1 LAAPPV
7 LDLRPP
13 VRLELWALMLAVG
26 VLVGTVVPPLS
37 PMLVLASVI
46 VSAGVLV
53 WRELVPAEWRLMAI
67 LAPLFA
73 ACGVGISFL
82 HSATPDPLAELAA
95 LEPGEVVVVGKIASA
110 PVPSGYGYRADLR
123 VEHLWHHNQEV
134 VRGGGVEVFAVDLSG
149 VGVGDRVR
157 VDGGISLPEPGE
169 DGFDYARY
177 LSTKR
182 ISAVIEATGVWP
194 VGEHTGW
201 IAQVHRRTDAALAY
215 GLRPQEAA
223 VVRGMVL
230 GDRSLIP
237 EDLELAFQRSGVT
250 QMLTTTPTPVSTE
263 LNLRL
268 APRLATFLLRTICFG
283 ISLRS
288 SQLGDLAPHSRLC

>member
-1 LAAPPV
+1 LEAPPV

-13 VRLELWALMLAVG
+13 VRLDLWALMLAVG

-37 PMLVLASVI
+37 PMFVLASVI

-95 LEPGEVVVVGKIASA
+95 LEPGEVVVVGKIASP

-123 VEHLWHHNQEV
+123 VEHLWHHNQEI

-157 VDGGISLPEPGE
+157 VDGEISLPEPGE